1 MINKFD
7 LGSILVLELEQPP
20 SNAFTRKFLKE
31 LYREL
36 KLAEKDTCK
45 IGIILKSKYQSC
57 FSAGLDL
64 GSIPK
69 EKFARRCCIF
79 FLVCKVH
86 KLVRFITHSK
96 KIYIASLKGAVIG
109 SAVSLVLACD
119 FCFAD
124 MDAWLWLPD
133 PFYGGL
139 LADGGIELIKKYTGI
154 ANAKRLCLTN
164 QRIDAK
170 EAKEMGIVSKIAEN
184 GSLNEVV
191 LGFGHKLAEYSSITL
206 GETKRMFNQDI
217 CRTLP
222 LLRLWKV
229 IRSKEL
235 EERMNQ
241 ILGKRKG
248 ENNESGK

>member
-20 SNAFTRKFLKE
+20 SNAFTLKFLKE

-36 KLAEKDTCK
+36 KLAEKDTHK
-45 IGIILKSKYQSC
+45 IGIILKSKYKSC

-64 GSIPK
+64 GSMPK
-69 EKFARRCCIF
+69 EKFARRCRIF
-79 FLVCKVH
+79 FLVCMVH
-86 KLVRFITHSK
+86 KLVRFITRSK
-96 KIYIASLKGAVIG
+96 KIYITSLKGAVIG

-124 MDAWLWLPD
+124 MDVWFWLPD

-154 ANAKRLCLTN
+154 SNAKRLCLAN
-164 QRIDAK
+164 QRIEAR
-170 EAKEMGIVSKIAEN
+170 EAKEMGIVSRIAEN
-184 GSLNEVV
+184 GSLNEEV
-191 LGFGHKLAEYSSITL
+191 LRFAYKLAEYSFTTL
-206 GETKRMFNQDI
+206 GETKRMLNQDI
-217 CRTLP
+217 CGTLP

-229 IRSKEL
+229 ILSKEM
-235 EERMNQ
+235 EERMNR

-248 ENNESGK
+248 GNNGSGK